1 MVAQVKVGLFVCAV
15 AVSVASALTVLSHA
29 SLVG

>member
-1 MVAQVKVGLFVCAV
+1 MVSQVKVGVFVFAV
-15 AVSVASALTVLSHA
+15 AVSVASALTVLSQA

>member
-1 MVAQVKVGLFVCAV
+1 MVAEVKVGLFVCAV
-15 AVSVASALTVLSHA
+15 AVSVASALTVLSHT

>member
-1 MVAQVKVGLFVCAV
+1 MISQVKVGVFVFAV
-15 AVSVASALTVLSHA
+15 AVSVASALTILSQS